1 MKTFKQVYSEAKK
14 RQAMST
20 AQRKAAGRR
29 MSKMAKSGAF
39 QMKKKKA
46 ALKMRDPATL
56 LKNAKMK
63 VMNDFRKKSGAGD
76 DWDSMNPQQRAIVDQ
91 KILQRFGA
99 KIDKLAAKQAKILK
113 KKEASRVKAARDALK
128 GGN

>member
-1 MKTFKQVYSEAKK
+1 MKTFKQLYSEAKK

-29 MSKMAKSGAF
+29 MSKMAKSGSF

-46 ALKMRDPATL
+46 ALRMRDPAKL

-63 VMNDFRKKSGAGD
+63 VMNDFRKKSGD
-76 DWDSMNPQQRAIVDQ
+76 DWDSMSPQQRAIVDQ
-91 KILQRFGA
+91 RILQRYGA
-99 KIDKLAAKQAKILK
+99 KIDKMAAKQAKILK
-113 KKEASRVKAARDALK
+113 KNEASRVKAARDALK
-128 GGN
+128 DGN